1 MDNTRTQDTFSQLS
15 QEKILKI
22 MNMVKN
28 KEVSIEGALHL
39 AQKEVYAEKDS
50 PDLLTGSQYNFSIYK
65 YKHYRWQKR
74 ILQID
79 FNTKTIFN
87 IEKGIIK
94 KQFPFS
100 QVKACEDTE
109 RRRFSIVFHGR
120 QDYELEAVSL
130 DDKRKIIYLLSRV
143 IQSNSYKRPEDA
155 CSGRSA
161 ECDVI
166 HEGLLDL
173 QQNSFISTEWVKYL
187 VQLREGELTLYCIGL
202 GRESRNAHPVTNT
215 INLSG
220 GDVSVSKENECG
232 TFSVQ
237 TKGHNYLFRIPF
249 TVQNNRTEDVSKLQN
264 EWVSLI
270 ERYCQLCKGASLS
283 QEGSEGDTS
292 SEADYENVTVAL
304 NEQKEE
310 ALYLGLSSA
319 TTDLN
324 KPSNSWTKP
333 AEGEAAL
340 ASPSPLPISKAEVPP
355 APPVFPQ
362 PSSLSP
368 LTKRTKAFH
377 WDVVPCDKIQK
388 SIWES
393 CDPRKKKIDIS
404 RLCDQFQIQDLA
416 VFPGSEPPVNQPIL
430 LDQKVA
436 HNFNIF
442 LKSFHI
448 KPSELKEKLY
458 IIHEESGGLTDEQ
471 ITALRRYML
480 TPKDAER
487 YQSFK
492 GSPSKLHV
500 VDQFMLEM
508 CKIPHLGQRLDL
520 LLTIRELPMSMRDLE
535 PLINQKIQASKQ
547 LQSSQKFVAVLE
559 YILAIG
565 NHLNEKA
572 GKEKAK
578 GFRLSSLTKLSLLR
592 GKERTFTL
600 LHALVEQIFL
610 HEPDLAKF
618 SQELTEFEAVPDA
631 SMKGLSAEVDERSPT
646 LMKSIGENRIKS
658 LKHKTDFGR
667 YSQLTFEH
675 YCKVTSQWNY
685 EELIEK
691 AFLKKELENV
701 IQCRRLIKPKTIK
714 ATPQELQFCKELK
727 DLIQKYEGDLSQLS
741 KRCDE
746 MKKLYSNILVKFG
759 EPQDLDSQ
767 ELFGWISSFISEFR
781 KACAE
786 VMQN

>member
-1 MDNTRTQDTFSQLS
+1 
-15 QEKILKI
+15 
-22 MNMVKN
+22 MVKN

-39 AQKEVYAEKDS
+39 AQKELYSEKDS
-50 PDLLTGSQYNFSIYK
+50 QDLLTGSQFNFSIYK

-130 DDKRKIIYLLSRV
+130 DDKRKITYLLSRV
-143 IQSNSYKRPEDA
+143 IQSNSSKRPVDS
-155 CSGRSA
+155 CSGRPP

-173 QQNSFISTEWVKYL
+173 QQNTFTSTEWVKCL
-187 VQLREGELTLYCIGL
+187 VQLREGELTFYCIGV
-202 GRESRNAHPVTNT
+202 GRKNKTADPVTNT

-220 GDVSVSKENECG
+220 GNVSVSKENGCSA
-232 TFSVQ
+232 FSVQ
-237 TKGHNYLFRIPF
+237 TKEHNYLFRIPF
-249 TVQNNRTEDVSKLQN
+249 TVQNNRAEDVSKLQN

-270 ERYCQLCKGASLS
+270 ERYCQLHKTVPLPLEESPPQGFISL
-283 QEGSEGDTS
+283 EP
-292 SEADYENVTVAL
+292 DYVDFAVPL

-310 ALYLGLSSA
+310 ALYFGVSSA
-319 TTDLN
+319 TTSLN
-324 KPSNSWTKP
+324 KSSSPQTKP
-333 AEGEAAL
+333 TEGEAAP
-340 ASPSPLPISKAEVPP
+340 ASPSLAPPMSKAEVPP
-355 APPVFPQ
+355 APPALPQ
-362 PSSLSP
+362 PCSLSP
-368 LTKRTKAFH
+368 STKRTKAFH

-388 SIWES
+388 SVWGL
-393 CDPRKKKIDIS
+393 CDPSKKRIDVS
-404 RLCDQFQIQDLA
+404 RLCDQFQIQDMA
-416 VFPGSEPPVNQPIL
+416 VFLGNEPSVNQHIM
-430 LDQKVA
+430 LDRKVA

-471 ITALRRYML
+471 ITALRRYMP

-487 YQSFK
+487 YQSFR
-492 GSPSKLHV
+492 GSPSELHV
-500 VDQFMLEM
+500 VDQFMFEM
-508 CKIPHLGQRLDL
+508 CKIPHLAQRLDL
-520 LLTIRELPMSMRDLE
+520 LLTIRELPVSMRDLE
-535 PLINQKIQASKQ
+535 PLINQKIRASKQ

-578 GFRLSSLTKLSLLR
+578 GFRLSSLTKLTLLR

-631 SMKGLSAEVDERSPT
+631 SMKGLSAEIDV
-646 LMKSIGENRIKS
+646 
-658 LKHKTDFGR
+658 
-667 YSQLTFEH
+667 
-675 YCKVTSQWNY
+675 
-685 EELIEK
+685 
-691 AFLKKELENV
+691 LKKELENV

-714 ATPQELQFCKELK
+714 ATPQESQFCKELK
-727 DLIQKYEGDLSQLS
+727 
-741 KRCDE
+741 
-746 MKKLYSNILVKFG
+746 
-759 EPQDLDSQ
+759 
-767 ELFGWISSFISEFR
+767 
-781 KACAE
+781 
-786 VMQN
+786 

>member
-1 MDNTRTQDTFSQLS
+1 
-15 QEKILKI
+15 

-39 AQKEVYAEKDS
+39 AQKEVYSDKDS
-50 PDLLTGSQYNFSIYK
+50 QDLLTGSLFNYSIYK

-100 QVKACEDTE
+100 QVKSCEDSE

-130 DDKRKIIYLLSRV
+130 DDKRKIMYLLSRV
-143 IQSNSYKRPEDA
+143 MQSNSCRRLEEP
-155 CSGRSA
+155 CLGRAA
-161 ECDVI
+161 ECDVV
-166 HEGLLDL
+166 HEGVLDL
-173 QQNSFISTEWVKYL
+173 QQDSFMSTEWVKYL

-202 GRESRNAHPVTNT
+202 GAESRNACSTMNT
-215 INLSG
+215 IHLSG
-220 GDVSVSKENECG
+220 GNMSISKENESG

-237 TKGHNYLFRIPF
+237 TKEHKYLFRIPF
-249 TVQNNRTEDVSKLQN
+249 TVQNYRTEDVSKLQN

-270 ERYCQLCKGASLS
+270 ERYCQLCKGGSLS
-283 QEGSEGDTS
+283 QEESQEDTS

-304 NEQKEE
+304 DEQQEE
-310 ALYLGLSSA
+310 ALHFNTSA
-319 TTDLN
+319 ATIGLN
-324 KPSNSWTKP
+324 KPSSPQTKP
-333 AEGEAAL
+333 VKGDIAP
-340 ASPSPLPISKAEVPP
+340 ASASTPVSISRTEVPP
-355 APPVFPQ
+355 APPAFFQ
-362 PSSLSP
+362 PCSLSP
-368 LTKRTKAFH
+368 LAKRTKAFH

-388 SIWES
+388 SIWGS
-393 CDPRKKKIDIS
+393 CDSGKKKIDAS
-404 RLCDQFQIQDLA
+404 RLCEQFQIQDVA
-416 VFPGSEPPVNQPIL
+416 VFSGNEPSGNQHIM
-430 LDQKVA
+430 LDRKVA
-436 HNFNIF
+436 HNFSIF
-442 LKSFHI
+442 LKSFRI

-471 ITALRRYML
+471 ITTLRRYML
-480 TPKDAER
+480 TPKDAEK
-487 YQSFK
+487 YQLFR
-492 GSPSKLHV
+492 GCPSELHI

-520 LLTIRELPMSMRDLE
+520 LLAIRELPVSMGDLE

-547 LQSSQKFVAVLE
+547 LHSSQKFVAVLE

-565 NHLNEKA
+565 NHLNENA

-578 GFRLSSLTKLSLLR
+578 GFRLSSLTKIYPGDFNISAAPVFCKEVYELGLSVTAPFYLQLSLLR

-600 LHALVEQIFL
+600 LHALVEQISL
-610 HEPDLAKF
+610 HEPDLVKF

-631 SMKGLSAEVDERSPT
+631 SMKGLSAEVD
-646 LMKSIGENRIKS
+646 
-658 LKHKTDFGR
+658 
-667 YSQLTFEH
+667 
-675 YCKVTSQWNY
+675 V
-685 EELIEK
+685 
-691 AFLKKELENV
+691 LKKELENV
-701 IQCRRLIKPKTIK
+701 TQCRRLIKPRTAK
-714 ATPQELQFCKELK
+714 ATPQESQFCRELK

-741 KRCDE
+741 KRCEE
-746 MKKLYSNILVKFG
+746 MKKLYSSVLVKFG

-767 ELFGWISSFISEFR
+767 ELFGWISVFISEFR

-786 VMQN
+786 VMQYRQRYS

>member
-1 MDNTRTQDTFSQLS
+1 
-15 QEKILKI
+15 

-39 AQKEVYAEKDS
+39 ARKEVYAEKDS
-50 PDLLTGSQYNFSIYK
+50 QDLLTGSQFNFSIYK

-109 RRRFSIVFHGR
+109 RRRFSIMFHGR

-143 IQSNSYKRPEDA
+143 IQSNSFKRPAES
-155 CSGRSA
+155 CSGRAA

-173 QQNSFISTEWVKYL
+173 QQNTSASTEWVKYL
-187 VQLREGELTLYCIGL
+187 VQLREGELTLCCIGL
-202 GRESRNAHPVTNT
+202 GGKNKTADPGTNT

-220 GDVSVSKENECG
+220 GNVSVSKENGCS
-232 TFSVQ
+232 TFSVH
-237 TKGHNYLFRIPF
+237 TKEHNYLFRIPF
-249 TVQNNRTEDVSKLQN
+249 TVQNNRPEDVSKLQN

-270 ERYCQLCKGASLS
+270 ERYCQLCKCASLL
-283 QEGSEGDTS
+283 QEGSQGCTS
-292 SEADYENVTVAL
+292 SEADYEDFTVPL

-310 ALYLGLSSA
+310 ALYVGVSSA
-319 TTDLN
+319 TTGLN
-324 KPSNSWTKP
+324 KSPLPQTKP
-333 AEGEAAL
+333 VEGEAAP
-340 ASPSPLPISKAEVPP
+340 ASPSLPLPISKVEVPP
-355 APPVFPQ
+355 ALPVFPQ
-362 PSSLSP
+362 PCGLSL

-377 WDVVPCDKIQK
+377 WDIVPCDK
-388 SIWES
+388 
-393 CDPRKKKIDIS
+393 
-404 RLCDQFQIQDLA
+404 
-416 VFPGSEPPVNQPIL
+416 
-430 LDQKVA
+430 
-436 HNFNIF
+436 
-442 LKSFHI
+442 
-448 KPSELKEKLY
+448 
-458 IIHEESGGLTDEQ
+458 
-471 ITALRRYML
+471 
-480 TPKDAER
+480 
-487 YQSFK
+487 
-492 GSPSKLHV
+492 
-500 VDQFMLEM
+500 M

-520 LLTIRELPMSMRDLE
+520 LLTIRELPVSMRDLE

-578 GFRLSSLTKLSLLR
+578 GFRLSSLTKLPLLW

-631 SMKGLSAEVDERSPT
+631 SMKGLSAEVD
-646 LMKSIGENRIKS
+646 
-658 LKHKTDFGR
+658 
-667 YSQLTFEH
+667 
-675 YCKVTSQWNY
+675 V
-685 EELIEK
+685 
-691 AFLKKELENV
+691 LKKELENIV
-701 IQCRRLIKPKTIK
+701 QCRRLIKPKTIK
-714 ATPQELQFCKELK
+714 ATPQESQFCKELK

-746 MKKLYSNILVKFG
+746 MKKLYSNILVKSG

-767 ELFGWISSFISEFR
+767 ELFGWISSFI
-781 KACAE
+781 
-786 VMQN
+786 

>member
-39 AQKEVYAEKDS
+39 AQKEVFAEKDS
-50 PDLLTGSQYNFSIYK
+50 QDLLTGSQFNFSIYK

-130 DDKRKIIYLLSRV
+130 DDKRKITYLLSRV
-143 IQSNSYKRPEDA
+143 IQSNSYKRPAES
-155 CSGRSA
+155 CTGRPA
-161 ECDVI
+161 EYDVI

-173 QQNSFISTEWVKYL
+173 QQNSFMSTEWVKYL
-187 VQLREGELTLYCIGL
+187 VQLREEELTLYCIGL
-202 GRESRNAHPVTNT
+202 GGENKNADPVTNT

-220 GDVSVSKENECG
+220 GNVSVSKENGCG

-237 TKGHNYLFRIPF
+237 TKEHNYLFRIPF

-264 EWVSLI
+264 EWISLL
-270 ERYCQLCKGASLS
+270 EKYCQLWKGVSLPREGS
-283 QEGSEGDTS
+283 QECMS
-292 SEADYENVTVAL
+292 SEADYEEVSVSLDEQTEDAL
-304 NEQKEE
+304 HVGAAASPNK
-310 ALYLGLSSA
+310 SSV
-319 TTDLN
+319 
-324 KPSNSWTKP
+324 PQTKP
-333 AEGEAAL
+333 AEEEAVP
-340 ASPSPLPISKAEVPP
+340 ASPSLPLSINKAEVPP
-355 APPVFPQ
+355 APPAFPQ
-362 PSSLSP
+362 PCSLSP

-377 WDVVPCDKIQK
+377 WDVVPWDKIQK
-388 SIWES
+388 SIWGS
-393 CDPRKKKIDIS
+393 CDPHKKKIDVS
-404 RLCDQFQIQDLA
+404 RLCDQFQIQDMT
-416 VFPGSEPPVNQPIL
+416 VFSSNEPSVNQHIM

-442 LKSFHI
+442 LKSFRI
-448 KPSELKEKLY
+448 KPSQLKEKLY

-471 ITALRRYML
+471 ITALRRYMP
-480 TPKDAER
+480 TPKDVER
-487 YQSFK
+487 YQAFR
-492 GSPSKLHV
+492 GSPSELHV

-520 LLTIRELPMSMRDLE
+520 LLTIRELPVSIRDLE

-547 LQSSQKFVAVLE
+547 LQSSQKFIAVLE

-565 NHLNEKA
+565 NLLNEKA
-572 GKEKAK
+572 GKEKAR
-578 GFRLSSLTKLSLLR
+578 GFRLSSLMKLSLLR

-610 HEPDLAKF
+610 HEPDLTKF

-631 SMKGLSAEVDERSPT
+631 SMKGLSAEVD
-646 LMKSIGENRIKS
+646 
-658 LKHKTDFGR
+658 
-667 YSQLTFEH
+667 
-675 YCKVTSQWNY
+675 V
-685 EELIEK
+685 
-691 AFLKKELENV
+691 LKKELENV
-701 IQCRRLIKPKTIK
+701 TQCRRLIKPKTIK
-714 ATPQELQFCKELK
+714 ATPQESQFCKELK
-727 DLIQKYEGDLSQLS
+727 DLIQKYEGDLSLLS

-746 MKKLYSNILVKFG
+746 MKKLYSDILVKFG

-767 ELFGWISSFISEFR
+767 ELFGWISSFI
-781 KACAE
+781 
-786 VMQN
+786 

>member
-28 KEVSIEGALHL
+28 KEVSIEEALHL
-39 AQKEVYAEKDS
+39 AQKEGHAEKDS
-50 PDLLTGSQYNFSIYK
+50 QDLLMGSQFNFIIYK

-100 QVKACEDTE
+100 QVKAWEDTE

-130 DDKRKIIYLLSRV
+130 DDKRKITYLLSRV
-143 IQSNSYKRPEDA
+143 IQSNSHKKSDEVS
-155 CSGRSA
+155 SGRPA

-173 QQNSFISTEWVKYL
+173 QQKTSTSTEWVKYL
-187 VQLREGELTLYCIGL
+187 VQLREGELTLYSIDL
-202 GRESRNAHPVTNT
+202 GGQKKNANPITNT
-215 INLSG
+215 IRLSG
-220 GDVSVSKENECG
+220 GNVSVKKENGCS

-237 TKGHNYLFRIPF
+237 MEEHNYLFRIPC
-249 TVQNNRTEDVSKLQN
+249 TVQNSRMVDASTLQK

-270 ERYCQLCKGASLS
+270 ERYCSVCNDASLP
-283 QEGSEGDTS
+283 QEGSQGCIFP
-292 SEADYENVTVAL
+292 EADYEEFPVPM

-310 ALYLGLSSA
+310 TLYVTVNSA
-319 TTDLN
+319 TTSPN
-324 KPSNSWTKP
+324 KSSSLQAKL
-333 AEGEAAL
+333 AEEEAVP
-340 ASPSPLPISKAEVPP
+340 ASPPLPLPINKAEVPP

-362 PSSLSP
+362 PCSGRTEGS
-368 LTKRTKAFH
+368 KRTKAFH

-388 SIWES
+388 SVWGS
-393 CDPRKKKIDIS
+393 CDPGRRKIDVS
-404 RLCDQFQIQDLA
+404 RLCDQFQMQDMM
-416 VFPGSEPPVNQPIL
+416 VFSGNESSVNQHIM
-430 LDQKVA
+430 LDAKIA

-442 LKSFHI
+442 LKSFRI
-448 KPSELKEKLY
+448 KPSELKDRLY

-471 ITALRRYML
+471 ITALRRYMP
-480 TPKDAER
+480 TPKDTER
-487 YQSFK
+487 YRSFR
-492 GSPSKLHV
+492 GSPSELHV

-520 LLTIRELPMSMRDLE
+520 LLTVRELPMSMKDLE

-578 GFRLSSLTKLSLLR
+578 GFRLSSLTKLPLLK
-592 GKERTFTL
+592 GKERAFTL

-631 SMKGLSAEVDERSPT
+631 SMKGLCAEVDV
-646 LMKSIGENRIKS
+646 
-658 LKHKTDFGR
+658 LKR
-667 YSQLTFEH
+667 
-675 YCKVTSQWNY
+675 
-685 EELIEK
+685 
-691 AFLKKELENV
+691 ELENV
-701 IQCRRLIKPKTIK
+701 IQCRRLIKPKSAKT
-714 ATPQELQFCKELK
+714 TPQESQFCKELK
-727 DLIQKYEGDLSQLS
+727 DLIQKYEEDLSQLS

-746 MKKLYSNILVKFG
+746 MKKLYSNILVCVMLKCNENQSMKINLHLLKKTKKRRGRKRCKKFPCFYMLHTYTVHRKG
-759 EPQDLDSQ
+759 NK
-767 ELFGWISSFISEFR
+767 ISHLR
-781 KACAE
+781 
-786 VMQN
+786 VMGFFEWKSGCIFS

>member
-1 MDNTRTQDTFSQLS
+1 
-15 QEKILKI
+15 

-50 PDLLTGSQYNFSIYK
+50 QDLLTGSQFNFSIYK

-130 DDKRKIIYLLSRV
+130 DDKRKVSFYNHVIYTS
-143 IQSNSYKRPEDA
+143 
-155 CSGRSA
+155 
-161 ECDVI
+161 
-166 HEGLLDL
+166 
-173 QQNSFISTEWVKYL
+173 
-187 VQLREGELTLYCIGL
+187 LRLYM
-202 GRESRNAHPVTNT
+202 
-215 INLSG
+215 
-220 GDVSVSKENECG
+220 
-232 TFSVQ
+232 TFL
-237 TKGHNYLFRIPF
+237 NFRFRIPF

-270 ERYCQLCKGASLS
+270 ERYCQLGKGASLP
-283 QEGSEGDTS
+283 QEGSEGCSS
-292 SEADYENVTVAL
+292 SEADYEDFTVPL
-304 NEQKEE
+304 NEQKDE
-310 ALYLGLSSA
+310 ALLSGVSSA
-319 TTDLN
+319 TTSLN
-324 KPSNSWTKP
+324 KSSGPQPKP
-333 AEGEAAL
+333 AEGEAAP
-340 ASPSPLPISKAEVPP
+340 ASPCLPIPISKAEVPP
-355 APPVFPQ
+355 APPAFPQ
-362 PSSLSP
+362 PCSLSP
-368 LTKRTKAFH
+368 STKRTKAFH

-388 SIWES
+388 SVWGS
-393 CDPRKKKIDIS
+393 CDPCKKKIDAS
-404 RLCDQFQIQDLA
+404 RLCEQFQIQDTA
-416 VFPGSEPPVNQPIL
+416 VFLGNEPSVNQHIM
-430 LDQKVA
+430 LDRKVA

-442 LKSFHI
+442 LKSFRI

-471 ITALRRYML
+471 ITALRRYMP

-492 GSPSKLHV
+492 GSPSELHV

-520 LLTIRELPMSMRDLE
+520 LLTVRELPVSMRDLE

-578 GFRLSSLTKLSLLR
+578 GFRLSSLTKLPLLR

-631 SMKGLSAEVDERSPT
+631 SMKGLSAEVD
-646 LMKSIGENRIKS
+646 
-658 LKHKTDFGR
+658 
-667 YSQLTFEH
+667 
-675 YCKVTSQWNY
+675 V
-685 EELIEK
+685 
-691 AFLKKELENV
+691 LKKELENV

-714 ATPQELQFCKELK
+714 ATTQESQFCKELK
-727 DLIQKYEGDLSQLS
+727 VTLSQPYCGLEVKDESWIWFRLLGYTNVKYSSLS
-741 KRCDE
+741 N
-746 MKKLYSNILVKFG
+746 LQVKFG

-786 VMQN
+786 VMP

>member
-1 MDNTRTQDTFSQLS
+1 MDNTRTQDSFSQLS

-39 AQKEVYAEKDS
+39 AQKEVYTDKDS
-50 PDLLTGSQYNFSIYK
+50 QDLLTGSLFNYSIYK

-100 QVKACEDTE
+100 QVKSCEDSE

-130 DDKRKIIYLLSRV
+130 DDKRKIMYLLSRV
-143 IQSNSYKRPEDA
+143 MQSNSCKRLGEP
-155 CSGRSA
+155 CSGRAA
-161 ECDVI
+161 ECDVV
-166 HEGLLDL
+166 HEGVLDL
-173 QQNSFISTEWVKYL
+173 QQDTFISTGWVKHF

-202 GRESRNAHPVTNT
+202 GGESKNACLAMNT
-215 INLSG
+215 IHLSG
-220 GDVSVSKENECG
+220 GNVSVSKENECG

-249 TVQNNRTEDVSKLQN
+249 TVQNNMTENVSKLQN
-264 EWVSLI
+264 EWMSLI
-270 ERYCQLCKGASLS
+270 ERYCQLCKVGSLS
-283 QEGSEGDTS
+283 QEESQGDTS

-310 ALYLGLSSA
+310 ALCFGVSAA
-319 TTDLN
+319 TTSLN
-324 KPSNSWTKP
+324 KPPSSQTKP
-333 AEGEAAL
+333 AKGDIAP
-340 ASPSPLPISKAEVPP
+340 ASSPTPVPTSKAVVPP
-355 APPVFPQ
+355 APPAFSQ
-362 PSSLSP
+362 SCSLSP
-368 LTKRTKAFH
+368 LAKRTKAFH

-388 SIWES
+388 SIWGS
-393 CDPRKKKIDIS
+393 CDLGKKKIDAS
-404 RLCDQFQIQDLA
+404 RLCEQFQIQDVA
-416 VFPGSEPPVNQPIL
+416 VFSGSEPSVNQHIM
-430 LDQKVA
+430 LDRKVA
-436 HNFNIF
+436 HNFSIF
-442 LKSFHI
+442 LKSFRI

-458 IIHEESGGLTDEQ
+458 IIHEECGGLTDEQ
-471 ITALRRYML
+471 ITTLRRYML
-480 TPKDAER
+480 TPKDAEK
-487 YQSFK
+487 YQSFR
-492 GSPSKLHV
+492 GCPSELHI

-520 LLTIRELPMSMRDLE
+520 LLAIRELPVSMGDLE
-535 PLINQKIQASKQ
+535 PLINQKIQATKQ
-547 LQSSQKFVAVLE
+547 LHSSQKFIAVLE

-565 NHLNEKA
+565 NHLNENA

-578 GFRLSSLTKLSLLR
+578 GFRLSSLAKLSLLR

-600 LHALVEQIFL
+600 LHALVEQISF
-610 HEPDLAKF
+610 HEPDLVKF
-618 SQELTEFEAVPDA
+618 SQELTEFEAVPD
-631 SMKGLSAEVDERSPT
+631 V
-646 LMKSIGENRIKS
+646 
-658 LKHKTDFGR
+658 
-667 YSQLTFEH
+667 
-675 YCKVTSQWNY
+675 
-685 EELIEK
+685 
-691 AFLKKELENV
+691 LKKELENV
-701 IQCRRLIKPKTIK
+701 TQCRRLIKPRTSK
-714 ATPQELQFCKELK
+714 ATPQESQFCRELK

-741 KRCDE
+741 KRCEE
-746 MKKLYSNILVKFG
+746 MKRLYSSVLVKFG

-767 ELFGWISSFISEFR
+767 ELFGWISSFIMEFR

-786 VMQN
+786 VMQ

>member
-1 MDNTRTQDTFSQLS
+1 
-15 QEKILKI
+15 

-50 PDLLTGSQYNFSIYK
+50 QDLLTGSQFNFIIYK

-130 DDKRKIIYLLSRV
+130 DDKRKNTLINSPHLEQRV
-143 IQSNSYKRPEDA
+143 EEKK
-155 CSGRSA
+155 
-161 ECDVI
+161 
-166 HEGLLDL
+166 GL
-173 QQNSFISTEWVKYL
+173 IE
-187 VQLREGELTLYCIGL
+187 
-202 GRESRNAHPVTNT
+202 
-215 INLSG
+215 
-220 GDVSVSKENECG
+220 
-232 TFSVQ
+232 
-237 TKGHNYLFRIPF
+237 LFRIPF
-249 TVQNNRTEDVSKLQN
+249 TVQNNRAEDVSKLQN

-270 ERYCQLCKGASLS
+270 ERYCPLCKGASLP
-283 QEGSEGDTS
+283 QEGSQGCTS
-292 SEADYENVTVAL
+292 SEADYEDFTVPL
-304 NEQKEE
+304 NEQKDE
-310 ALYLGLSSA
+310 AFHFGVSSA
-319 TTDLN
+319 TTGLN
-324 KPSNSWTKP
+324 KSLSPQTKR
-333 AEGEAAL
+333 AEGESGP
-340 ASPSPLPISKAEVPP
+340 ASPSLPLPISKAEVPP

-362 PSSLSP
+362 PCSLSP
-368 LTKRTKAFH
+368 STKRTKAFH

-388 SIWES
+388 SVWGS
-393 CDPRKKKIDIS
+393 CDPCKRKIDVS
-404 RLCDQFQIQDLA
+404 RLCDQFQMQDMA
-416 VFPGSEPPVNQPIL
+416 VFSSNEPSVNQHIM
-430 LDQKVA
+430 LDRKVA
-436 HNFNIF
+436 HNFNITPPEEIHG
-442 LKSFHI
+442 LKGVWKRKIFRI
-448 KPSELKEKLY
+448 KPNELKEKLY

-471 ITALRRYML
+471 ITALRRYMP

-492 GSPSKLHV
+492 GSPSELHV

-520 LLTIRELPMSMRDLE
+520 LLTIRELPVSMRDLE

-547 LQSSQKFVAVLE
+547 LQSSQKFLAVLE

-578 GFRLSSLTKLSLLR
+578 GFRLSSLTKLQLLR

-631 SMKGLSAEVDERSPT
+631 SMKGLSAEVD
-646 LMKSIGENRIKS
+646 
-658 LKHKTDFGR
+658 
-667 YSQLTFEH
+667 
-675 YCKVTSQWNY
+675 V
-685 EELIEK
+685 
-691 AFLKKELENV
+691 LKKELENV
-701 IQCRRLIKPKTIK
+701 VQCRRLIKPKTIK
-714 ATPQELQFCKELK
+714 ATPLESQFCKELK
-727 DLIQKYEGDLSQLS
+727 DLIQKYEGELSQLS

-786 VMQN
+786 VMP

>member
-1 MDNTRTQDTFSQLS
+1 MKQTIFTDMDNSRTQDTFSQLS

-28 KEVSIEGALHL
+28 KEVSIEDALHL

-50 PDLLTGSQYNFSIYK
+50 QDLLTGSQFNFIIYK

-79 FNTKTIFN
+79 FNTRTIFN

-130 DDKRKIIYLLSRV
+130 DDKRKITYLLSRV
-143 IQSNSYKRPEDA
+143 IQSNSCKRPAE
-155 CSGRSA
+155 SSFGRPA

-173 QQNSFISTEWVKYL
+173 QQNTCTCTEWVKYL
-187 VQLREGELTLYCIGL
+187 VQLHEGELALYCIDL
-202 GRESRNAHPVTNT
+202 GRKNSTADPVTTT
-215 INLSG
+215 INLTG
-220 GDVSVSKENECG
+220 GDVSVSKEDGCS
-232 TFSVQ
+232 TFSIQ
-237 TKGHNYLFRIPF
+237 TKEHNYLFRIPL
-249 TVQNNRTEDVSKLQN
+249 TVQNNRMEDVSKLQN

-270 ERYCQLCKGASLS
+270 ERYCQLCKGASLP
-283 QEGSEGDTS
+283 QEGSQGCTF
-292 SEADYENVTVAL
+292 SEADYEDFTEPL

-310 ALYLGLSSA
+310 IFHLGGSSPTA
-319 TTDLN
+319 SLN
-324 KPSNSWTKP
+324 KSSSPQTKFT
-333 AEGEAAL
+333 EGESAS
-340 ASPSPLPISKAEVPP
+340 ASPPLPRPRSKAEVPP
-355 APPVFPQ
+355 APPALPQ
-362 PSSLSP
+362 PCSLTP

-377 WDVVPCDKIQK
+377 WDVVPYDKIQK
-388 SIWES
+388 SVWGS
-393 CDPRKKKIDIS
+393 CDPCKKKIDVS
-404 RLCDQFQIQDLA
+404 RLCDQFQIQETAL
-416 VFPGSEPPVNQPIL
+416 FLGNEPSVNQHIM
-430 LDQKVA
+430 LDRKVA

-448 KPSELKEKLY
+448 RPSELKEKLY
-458 IIHEESGGLTDEQ
+458 IVHEKNGGLTDEQ
-471 ITALRRYML
+471 ITALRRYMP

-492 GSPSKLHV
+492 GSSSELHV

-520 LLTIRELPMSMRDLE
+520 LLTIRELPVSMRDLE
-535 PLINQKIQASKQ
+535 PLP
-547 LQSSQKFVAVLE
+547 
-559 YILAIG
+559 
-565 NHLNEKA
+565 
-572 GKEKAK
+572 
-578 GFRLSSLTKLSLLR
+578 LLR
-592 GKERTFTL
+592 GKEKTFTL

-618 SQELTEFEAVPDA
+618 SEELTEFEAVPDA
-631 SMKGLSAEVDERSPT
+631 SMKGLSAEVD
-646 LMKSIGENRIKS
+646 
-658 LKHKTDFGR
+658 
-667 YSQLTFEH
+667 
-675 YCKVTSQWNY
+675 V
-685 EELIEK
+685 
-691 AFLKKELENV
+691 LKKELEDV

-714 ATPQELQFCKELK
+714 VTSQESQFCKDLK

-746 MKKLYSNILVKFG
+746 MKKLYSNVLVKFG

-786 VMQN
+786 VMP

>member
-1 MDNTRTQDTFSQLS
+1 MDNSRTQDTFSQLS

-28 KEVSIEGALHL
+28 KEVSIEEALHL
-39 AQKEVYAEKDS
+39 TQKEAYAEKDS
-50 PDLLTGSQYNFSIYK
+50 QDLLTGSQFNFIIYK

-79 FNTKTIFN
+79 FNTRTIFN

-130 DDKRKIIYLLSRV
+130 DDKRKITYLLSRV
-143 IQSNSYKRPEDA
+143 IQSNSCKRPAE
-155 CSGRSA
+155 SSFYRPA

-173 QQNSFISTEWVKYL
+173 QQNACTCTEWVKYL
-187 VQLREGELTLYCIGL
+187 VQLREGELALYCTGL
-202 GRESRNAHPVTNT
+202 GRKNNTADPVTTT
-215 INLSG
+215 INLTG
-220 GDVSVSKENECG
+220 GNVSVSKENGCS
-232 TFSVQ
+232 TFSIQ
-237 TKGHNYLFRIPF
+237 TKEHNYLFRIPF
-249 TVQNNRTEDVSKLQN
+249 TVQNNRMEDVSKLQN
-264 EWVSLI
+264 EWVTLI
-270 ERYCQLCKGASLS
+270 ERNCQLRKGALLP
-283 QEGSEGDTS
+283 QEGSQGCTF
-292 SEADYENVTVAL
+292 SEADYEDLTVPL

-310 ALYLGLSSA
+310 VLHFGVTSA
-319 TTDLN
+319 TASLN
-324 KPSNSWTKP
+324 KSSSPQTKP
-333 AEGEAAL
+333 AEGESAP
-340 ASPSPLPISKAEVPP
+340 ASPPLPLPRSKAEVPP
-355 APPVFPQ
+355 APPALPQ
-362 PSSLSP
+362 LCSLSP

-388 SIWES
+388 SVWAS
-393 CDPRKKKIDIS
+393 CDPCKKRIDVS
-404 RLCDQFQIQDLA
+404 RLCDQFQLQEIA
-416 VFPGSEPPVNQPIL
+416 VFSGNEPSVNQHIM
-430 LDQKVA
+430 LDRKVA

-442 LKSFHI
+442 LKSFRI

-458 IIHEESGGLTDEQ
+458 IIHEENGGLTDEQ
-471 ITALRRYML
+471 ITALRRYMP

-492 GSPSKLHV
+492 GSSSELHV

-508 CKIPHLGQRLDL
+508 CKIPHLGVRLDL
-520 LLTIRELPMSMRDLE
+520 LLTMRELPVSMRDLE
-535 PLINQKIQASKQ
+535 PLP
-547 LQSSQKFVAVLE
+547 
-559 YILAIG
+559 
-565 NHLNEKA
+565 
-572 GKEKAK
+572 
-578 GFRLSSLTKLSLLR
+578 LLR
-592 GKERTFTL
+592 GKEKTFTL

-618 SQELTEFEAVPDA
+618 SEELTELEAVPDA
-631 SMKGLSAEVDERSPT
+631 SMKGLSAEVD
-646 LMKSIGENRIKS
+646 
-658 LKHKTDFGR
+658 
-667 YSQLTFEH
+667 
-675 YCKVTSQWNY
+675 V
-685 EELIEK
+685 
-691 AFLKKELENV
+691 LKKELEDV

-714 ATPQELQFCKELK
+714 VTSQESQFYKDLK

-746 MKKLYSNILVKFG
+746 MKKLYSNVLVKFG

-767 ELFGWISSFISEFR
+767 ELFGWVSSFISAFR

-786 VMQN
+786 VMP